1 MATAKKEPTKKKAPA
16 KKAPAKKAPAKKRGR
31 PKGSGVKPVGHDLT
45 QKDIDKIC
53 AYIEMGAS
61 RDEAAGKHRITHTK
75 FFDWCREGRKP
86 NGHPMCKKLVEEIEF
101 ADAAAQADDSIALK
115 KATKNDAR
123 SLLWRKQHFSSLKHM
138 HEMRRLEKELAEAKL
153 QAVKLDNEK
162 TQKEIKRI
170 EEEINYRELTNE
182 ALRIAKEGPGKTT
195 YQEEVAKMQGQ
206 MAQITPEQIAEHYRV
221 PSAEEDEA
229 HGSFEVS
236 PEEFE
241 QDQREQQGQD
251 ARREQAEQEQLEEI
265 QNDDEGTD

>member
-1 MATAKKEPTKKKAPA
+1 MATAKKTAPKKKAPA
-16 KKAPAKKAPAKKRGR
+16 KKAPAKKAPAKRGR
-31 PKGSGVKPVGHDLT
+31 AKASKPVGHDLT

-53 AYIEMGAS
+53 AYIEMGAT
-61 RDEAAGKHRITHTK
+61 RDEAAGKHRITRYK
-75 FFDWCREGRKP
+75 FYEWCKEGRKE

-101 ADAAAQADDSIALK
+101 ADAAAQADDSFALK

-153 QAVKLDNEK
+153 ASVKLDNEK

-182 ALRIAKEGPGKTT
+182 ALRIAKEGPGQTT
-195 YQEEVAKMQGQ
+195 YQQEVAKMQGE
-206 MAQITPEQIAEHYRV
+206 MAQITPEEIAEHYKV
-221 PSAEEDEA
+221 PSAEEDDQ

-236 PEEFE
+236 PEEFD
-241 QDQREQQGQD
+241 QDQREQQGIQNQ
-251 ARREQAEQEQLEEI
+251 REQAEKEQLEEI
-265 QNDDEGTD
+265 QADENAD